1 MFTHMYFTIIVDYD
15 SSQRLKSFLHES
27 ILMKDF
33 DHPNVLN
40 ILGVGFDIDN
50 KSELTCMI
58 LPFMVNGDLK
68 TYLRGQRQKPGAVD
82 HLPKVCDKCIPRW
95 LDLNTHCYMNNSK

>member
-1 MFTHMYFTIIVDYD
+1 MCFTIIVDYD
-15 SSQRLKSFLHES
+15 SSQSLKSFLHES

-40 ILGVGFDIDN
+40 ILGVGFDIDG
-50 KSELTCMI
+50 KSGLPCMI

-68 TYLRGQRQKPGAVD
+68 TYLKGKRQKPAAVD
-82 HLPKVCDKCIPRW
+82 HLPKVCDKCIAR
-95 LDLNTHCYMNNSK
+95 